1 MGRIDWPW
9 HRRRTETRPTSV
21 PPAFA
26 VASEEHELQVCLR
39 LACASNCRIA
49 GSTASIPGGLQVALA
64 LSQSANDAS
73 ATRTRSEDADLAA
86 AKRQSLHIIS
96 RGGSR
101 AEALSYQYWDSNW

>member
-1 MGRIDWPW
+1 MGRLDWPW

-21 PPAFA
+21 PPAFS

-39 LACASNCRIA
+39 LACASNCIMLA
-49 GSTASIPGGLQVALA
+49 TMPISGGLQVALA

-73 ATRTRSEDADLAA
+73 SRTTRSEDADLAA
-86 AKRQSLHIIS
+86 AKRQSLHVVS

-101 AEALSYQYWDSNW
+101 AEALSCQYWDSNW